1 MSFEI
6 METIQNEKWYL
17 TNLQNSATMGKNQVG
32 KENTP

>member
-1 MSFEI
+1 MYFEI
-6 METIQNEKWYL
+6 METTQNANWYL